1 MQGMMYAMGKQ
12 PIFPKGVNYR
22 SSGEIS
28 SQKEDI
34 MTKNFISRDKQGIIT
49 WYVVDADIQGYFGN
63 INHEILQG
71 LLNRRISVLNG

>member
-1 MQGMMYAMGKQ
+1 MGKQ

-34 MTKNFISRDKQGIIT
+34 IIKNFISRDKQAIIT
-49 WYVVDADIQGYFGN
+49 WYVVDADI
-63 INHEILQG
+63 
-71 LLNRRISVLNG
+71 